1 MAEQVETTGSTPMF
15 AIFLLSMYSLFL
27 IPITLYKL
35 SGGSNDEAEVVKTWS
50 TKNNKRD
57 KQGKLLKHLRTVFS
71 TRMMLAWLAWALLLW

>member
-1 MAEQVETTGSTPMF
+1 
-15 AIFLLSMYSLFL
+15 LLAGWVHPCWPPFCQ
-27 IPITLYKL
+27 
-35 SGGSNDEAEVVKTWS
+35 VVKTWS

>member
-1 MAEQVETTGSTPMF
+1 M
-15 AIFLLSMYSLFL
+15 
-27 IPITLYKL
+27 
-35 SGGSNDEAEVVKTWS
+35 VKTWS